1 MSLESQVFLP
11 SLNEKVTPS
20 FGIDLDFVCKIA
32 MSLPW

>member
-1 MSLESQVFLP
+1 LP

-32 MSLPW
+32 MSLPWW